1 MRVLVEPDIENLSR
15 KAAEVVAQFLLVQ
28 PNATLALPTGRTPVG
43 LYRELVRMHREE
55 KLDFSRTT
63 TFNLDEYIGVPPSDQ
78 RSFNHYLRRHFL
90 SQVNIRSENVHLQS
104 STADNAV
111 CADYERKIHADGGID
126 LLMAGVGTNGHVAFN
141 EPGSALDSRTRIVA
155 LAESTRSNMLAVFRP
170 DEMPT
175 HAATIGIGTILEARR
190 ILVLATGH
198 TKQRALAG
206 LLHGPVTTG
215 NPVSA
220 LRLHDDITVI
230 ADREAAPDE
239 PVQ

>member
-1 MRVLVEPDIENLSR
+1 MQVFVVPDFEELSR
-15 KAAEVVAQFLLVQ
+15 KAANLVAQRLQTKPDVTLV
-28 PNATLALPTGRTPVG
+28 LPTGRTPVG
-43 LYRELVRMHREE
+43 LYRELVRMHAA
-55 KLDFSRTT
+55 KNLDFSRARI
-63 TFNLDEYIGVPPSDQ
+63 FNLDEYIGVPSTDE
-78 RSFNHYLRRHFL
+78 RSFDHYLRQHFL

-104 STADNAV
+104 STANNAV

-126 LLMAGVGTNGHVAFN
+126 LLIAGVGTNGHVAFN
-141 EPGSALDSRTRIVA
+141 EPGSELDSRTRIVA
-155 LAESTRSNMLAVFRP
+155 LAESTRSYMLAVFRS

-175 HAATIGIGTILEARR
+175 HAATIGIGTILEARK

-230 ADREAAPDE
+230 ADREAAPDD
-239 PVQ
+239 PPQ